1 LKVEVEDA
9 MFEIGMRCCAFLISM
24 VVEMGNLLFFKWAKR
39 APISVLRFAPR
50 VFGALFK
57 WVWRDG

>member
-24 VVEMGNLLFFKWAKR
+24 VVEMGNLLFLNGQNVHQSA
-39 APISVLRFAPR
+39 VCTNQRFYGLHQSAI
-50 VFGALFK
+50 
-57 WVWRDG
+57 